1 MQNPILYDRLDL
13 RRRGIKL
20 SNSSLLRLEAS
31 SRFPKRIRIGD
42 HSVAWLADEVDAH
55 IAALAAAREVV

>member
-20 SNSSLLRLEAS
+20 SNSSLLRMEALGV
-31 SRFPKRIRIGD
+31 FPKRKYLSTRT
-42 HSVAWLADEVDAH
+42 VVWDAEAIDQH
-55 IAALAAAREVV
+55 IATLTSRGER

>member
-20 SNSSLLRLEAS
+20 SNSSLLRLEA
-31 SRFPKRIRIGD
+31 RGAFPKRKYLSTRTVVWHADAIDR
-42 HSVAWLADEVDAH
+42 HLATLVSRGE
-55 IAALAAAREVV
+55 R